1 MFEKL
6 KGVEHITKVVTLIV
20 KGEEYDC
27 LRIMLILSFKEN
39 YYEGVQNSINNSD
52 VVIPRNTHWVPGG
65 VHKPEQLIED

>member
-27 LRIMLILSFKEN
+27 LGIMLGTIK
-39 YYEGVQNSINNSD
+39 
-52 VVIPRNTHWVPGG
+52 VISRNLRRKSW
-65 VHKPEQLIED
+65 QLKKS

>member
-27 LRIMLILSFKEN
+27 FGNNVNPLF
-39 YYEGVQNSINNSD
+39 EG
-52 VVIPRNTHWVPGG
+52 
-65 VHKPEQLIED
+65 ELL